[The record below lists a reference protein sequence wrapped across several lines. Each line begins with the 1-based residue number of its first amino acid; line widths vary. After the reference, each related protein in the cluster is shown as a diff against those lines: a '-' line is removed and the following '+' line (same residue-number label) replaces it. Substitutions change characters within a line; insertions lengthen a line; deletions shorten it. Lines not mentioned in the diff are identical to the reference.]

1 MRLALLYLTL
11 FGLSF
16 AQESKPYPIDVERN
30 GNVYHQIATP
40 FWASE
45 YPSPVININAHAK
58 GFTTIEGY
66 PSLRT
71 KKDSKPCEVK
81 NGLYH
86 PWAKEPNSLIGF
98 YTINPVESYEIV
110 QTPPA
115 SIQENFTF
123 NDGKI
128 DMRVGDKILYV
139 SYAAEGYS
147 HGIFSPS
154 QSQEVTVEF
163 LSTVF
168 EDNPQIFKRINQS
181 PALPNPEQWLYLQCT
196 QGYNVFVQDSD
207 LLMQQGIK
215 KGQITGYGDISI

>member
-98 YTINPVESYEIV
+98 YTINPV
-110 QTPPA
+110 
-115 SIQENFTF
+115 
-123 NDGKI
+123 KI